1 MEKKKSISLRNQLMA
16 ARKKSMNLFA
26 DIAHRLEI
34 VETINGVE
42 WINDSKAT
50 DLNSTY
56 YSLELMEK
64 PVIWIVGSSEDELDY
79 SILDKL
85 VKYKVKN
92 IICFGAYETNLKYSF
107 ANLVDG
113 YAHKGTLEEAM
124 LTAKEWAVEGDVVL
138 FSPAVSS
145 FGLYEDFRVRGE
157 HFKNLV

>member
-1 MEKKKSISLRNQLMA
+1 MEKNKTKSLRDQLIA

-26 DIAHRLEI
+26 DIAHRLES

-50 DLNSTY
+50 DINSTY
-56 YSLELMEK
+56 YSLELMDK
-64 PVIWIVGSSEDELDY
+64 PVVWIVGSSEDELDY

-85 VKYKVKN
+85 VKYKVKR
-92 IICFGAYETNLKYSF
+92 IICFGAYETQLKYSF

-113 YAHKGTLEEAM
+113 YAHKNTLEEAM
-124 LTAKEWAVEGDVVL
+124 IMAKEWTEQGDVVL

-145 FGLYEDFRVRGE
+145 FGLYEDFRVRGA

>member
-1 MEKKKSISLRNQLMA
+1 MEKKKTISLRSQLMA

-26 DIAHRLEI
+26 DIAHRLE
-34 VETINGVE
+34 VVNVLNGVE

-64 PVIWIVGSSEDELDY
+64 PVVWIVGSSEDELDY

-107 ANLVDG
+107 ANLVDS

-145 FGLYEDFRVRGE
+145 FDLYEGYAERGE
-157 HFKNLV
+157 HFKSLV